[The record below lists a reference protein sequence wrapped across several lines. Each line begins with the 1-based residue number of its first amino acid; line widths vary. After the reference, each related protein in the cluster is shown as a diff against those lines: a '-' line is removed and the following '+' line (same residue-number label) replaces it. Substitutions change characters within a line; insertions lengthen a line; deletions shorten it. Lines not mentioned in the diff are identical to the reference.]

1 MPITNQ
7 RYLLQKYIKIH
18 NFIVC
23 IHEVQLNGRKVAF
36 SYVCDLGNQLR
47 PKMFCR
53 HWALSKGSPR
63 FLSVVDLHNFKRPFS
78 SHSPSLRVSS
88 AVARRRVT
96 LSLPPF
102 ATHVP
107 PFLRPLPRRF
117 DVPSAVVR
125 LLLTSRRCCSY
136 CRRRYS
142 CATRKRNN
150 SKNSCSK

>member
-96 LSLPPF
+96 LSPPVLDARPSLPSPS
-102 ATHVP
+102 
-107 PFLRPLPRRF
+107 
-117 DVPSAVVR
+117 PSALRRSV
-125 LLLTSRRCCSY
+125 RRCAIVVDVASLL
-136 CRRRYS
+136 
-142 CATRKRNN
+142 
-150 SKNSCSK
+150 